1 MNKST
6 TKRIRKRPG
15 DGKLT
20 LLDIH
25 NQFETIHCLTTMMVE
40 PIFLTIDG
48 EKPNPERDELVGV
61 WILIDDERA
70 KLDLQENYQMV
81 RHIILIRDRHDT
93 KHGGK
98 GILVGMKDYVKFN
111 LVREEYQVCQKLM
124 GLIEEYNPDIFL
136 AYDIKDLSLGY
147 LN

>member
-1 MNKST
+1 MNKRT
-6 TKRIRKRPG
+6 RKRPG

-61 WILIDDERA
+61 
-70 KLDLQENYQMV
+70 
-81 RHIILIRDRHDT
+81 
-93 KHGGK
+93 
-98 GILVGMKDYVKFN
+98 
-111 LVREEYQVCQKLM
+111 
-124 GLIEEYNPDIFL
+124 
-136 AYDIKDLSLGY
+136 
-147 LN
+147 